1 MEELAVVFDEARVYV
16 TSFKFVKTNDVEKFK
31 SEIKEIFA
39 DEPESLHPSDVHS
52 FFSNLTQS

>member
-1 MEELAVVFDEARVYV
+1 VVFDEARVYV

-31 SEIKEIFA
+31 SEIKETFA

-52 FFSNLTQS
+52 FFSNLTQI